1 MFEIREYRESDWARI
16 WPILQEVVRAG
27 DTYPFSPQSTEQE
40 IRSAWIEVPART
52 FVACDADG
60 RILGTYFI
68 RANQP
73 GPGRTRVQLRLR
85 CDANGSG

>member
-27 DTYPFSPQSTEQE
+27 DTYTFSPQSTEQE

-52 FVACDADG
+52 LVAATRMG
-60 RILGTYFI
+60 EYWEPTSSR
-68 RANQP
+68 
-73 GPGRTRVQLRLR
+73 RTSLAWAHTCAIAATL
-85 CDANGSG
+85 